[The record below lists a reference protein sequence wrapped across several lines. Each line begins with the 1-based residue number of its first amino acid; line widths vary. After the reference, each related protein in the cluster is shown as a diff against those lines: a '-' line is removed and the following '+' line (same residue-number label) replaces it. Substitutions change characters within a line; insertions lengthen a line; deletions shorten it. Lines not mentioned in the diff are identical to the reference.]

1 MNVGIIIPCYNRPE
15 YLQRCLDSVAETII
29 DDGVTVTTL
38 LHDDGSTDKEVPRL
52 VNGFDICVLGIIRR
66 VRNHSAGIKDALL
79 FSMEHIMIPIGVD
92 IIITLDSDAIVK
104 PNWLQV
110 LLKLKA
116 EHPNHIVSG
125 FNSMNTNKD
134 GSLRNPIIEEHENY
148 YLKKHCNGINMCFD
162 REQYYSII
170 RPALQKP
177 GNWDFNSTNKNG
189 FIISKPSVVQHIGL
203 VSSMGHNDNPDVAY
217 DF

>member
-15 YLQRCLDSVAETII
+15 YLKRCLDSVAASHLT
-29 DDGVTVTTL
+29 GCVVVL
-38 LHDDGSTDKEVPRL
+38 VDDGSTDLMTEKLISDFSLHPGTALYKIMCSRNTGIKEVL
-52 VNGFDICVLGIIRR
+52 KCGFDF
-66 VRNHSAGIKDALL
+66 L
-79 FSMEHIMIPIGVD
+79 FSISCEHVIN
-92 IIITLDSDAIVK
+92 LDSDAIVK

-110 LLKLKA
+110 LLKLKS

-134 GSLRNPIIEEHENY
+134 GSLRNPIIEEHEDY
-148 YLKKHCNGINMCFD
+148 YLKKHCNGINMCMNKYD
-162 REQYYSII
+162 YETHI

-189 FIISKPSVVQHIGL
+189 FIISKPSVVQHVGL

>member
-15 YLQRCLDSVAETII
+15 YLKRCLESVAASDLTGCSMLI
-29 DDGVTVTTL
+29 L
-38 LHDDGSTDKEVPRL
+38 DDGSRDKRAIELINNFSLKIPLRKIEL
-52 VNGFDICVLGIIRR
+52 EWNNGIKRTLTRGFDVLSNWGCDHF
-66 VRNHSAGIKDALL
+66 VN
-79 FSMEHIMIPIGVD
+79 
-92 IIITLDSDAIVK
+92 LDSDAIVK

-116 EHPNHIVSG
+116 DHPNHIVSG
-125 FNSMNTNKD
+125 FNSMNTNND
-134 GSLRNPIIEEHENY
+134 GSLRNPIIEENADY
-148 YLKKHCNGINMCFD
+148 YLKKHCNGINMCMNKYD
-162 REQYYSII
+162 YETHI

>member
-15 YLQRCLDSVAETII
+15 YLKRCLESVVASDLTFAK
-29 DDGVTVTTL
+29 GVIAVNDASTDPEVHYTL
-38 LHDDGSTDKEVPRL
+38 LPYMGIWIPFL
-52 VNGFDICVLGIIRR
+52 VRGHYINKGIKQVLLENIDSYFSDGFDIV
-66 VRNHSAGIKDALL
+66 V
-79 FSMEHIMIPIGVD
+79 
-92 IIITLDSDAIVK
+92 TLDSDAIVK

-116 EHPNHIVSG
+116 YHPNHIVSG

-134 GSLRNPIIEEHENY
+134 GSLRNPIIEEYADY
-148 YLKKHCNGINMCFD
+148 YLKKHCNGINMCMNKYD
-162 REQYYSII
+162 YETHI

>member
-15 YLQRCLDSVAETII
+15 YLKRCLESVAASELPFVKKIVAVNDAST
-29 DDGVTVTTL
+29 DPEVHYTL
-38 LHDDGSTDKEVPRL
+38 LPYTKIVLHFIVRGHYINKGIKQVLLENIDSLFNE
-52 VNGFDICVLGIIRR
+52 GFDIIV
-66 VRNHSAGIKDALL
+66 
-79 FSMEHIMIPIGVD
+79 
-92 IIITLDSDAIVK
+92 TLDSDAIVK
-104 PNWLQV
+104 PHWLQT
-110 LLKLKA
+110 LLWLKQQ
-116 EHPNHIVSG
+116 HPERIVSG

-134 GSLRNPIIEEHENY
+134 GSLRNPIIREGRDY
-148 YLKKHCNGINMCFD
+148 LLKKHCNGINMCMNKYD
-162 REQYYSII
+162 YETHI